1 MATNKFSNTISP
13 KNHFKTLTKAPYASH
28 IEPIAELIDN
38 SIAANATEIR
48 IELDF
53 DGLKMGSIEDNGKGF
68 PVTSEELYRCFTY
81 GNNDENTT
89 ELNEHGCGLKSSLAV
104 LDKNDDTWR
113 CQWKNNNHVYRLKS
127 SFKSDEHEV
136 VKGGTWAGEM
146 TSPGGVLINFP
157 IDKQGFTDLYFS
169 NKAKMETSDLMG
181 RIRMDFAHRWMLH
194 PKIMSGRV
202 KLFLNGDYIEPFVLS
217 LSVCEKTDT
226 SSAKLTSGADVQIGI
241 YQVTEKS
248 ENSWFRKTKAAAGF
262 YVYKNG
268 RFIQSFLG
276 GTPYERLHGN
286 KPHPDHNGFICLINV
301 TGGQK
306 ICPPTIPTKNGLDLK
321 HPITDD
327 LFEKV
332 HSSVASFL
340 GNNKKPSEENLFSS
354 FLRRRRTHYSDD
366 NPVILEKKMLTIADY
381 DTKTPQL
388 DGYEIIG
395 NKGIVYEAKKANQ
408 PSLDDINQLFANWI
422 YACLAK
428 EFSGKTIKPVLVINA
443 DQKTFKMTDDHKNKI
458 KILNSKVKFP
468 LEIWNYDGEKL
479 FKMD

>member
-1 MATNKFSNTISP
+1 MATIKFSNTISP
-13 KNHFKTLTKAPYASH
+13 KNHFGALTKAPYASN

-48 IELDF
+48 TQLDF

-68 PVTSEELYRCFTY
+68 PTSSEELYRCFTY
-81 GNNDENTT
+81 GNNDENTS
-89 ELNEHGCGLKSSLAV
+89 ELNEHGCGLKSSLSV
-104 LDKNDDTWR
+104 LDKSDKNWR
-113 CQWKNNNHVYRLKS
+113 CYWKNNNQVYRLKS
-127 SFKSDEHEV
+127 SFTSDEHEV
-136 VKGGTWAGEM
+136 VKGGTWNGEM

-157 IDKQGFTDLYFS
+157 IDKQGFADLYCS
-169 NKAKMETSDLMG
+169 NKAKMETSDLMA

-194 PKIMSGRV
+194 PKVMSGRV
-202 KLFLNGDYIEPFVLS
+202 KLFLNGDYIEPYVFS
-217 LSVCEKTDT
+217 LDVCDKTDKA
-226 SSAKLTSGADVQIGI
+226 SVKLAAGADVQIGI
-241 YQVTEKS
+241 YMVTKQN
-248 ENSWFRKTKAAAGF
+248 ENSWFKKTRASAGF

-276 GTPYERLHGN
+276 GAPYERLYGA
-286 KPHPDHNGFICLINV
+286 KPHPEHIGFICLINV
-301 TGGQK
+301 TGSQK
-306 ICPPTIPTKNGLDLK
+306 VCPPTIPTKNGLDLK

-332 HSSVASFL
+332 HSNVTRFL
-340 GNNKKPSEENLFSS
+340 GKKQGPSEENLFTT
-354 FLRRRRTHYSDD
+354 FLRNRRTHYSDD
-366 NPVILEKKMLTIADY
+366 NPIILEKKMLYIPDY

-388 DGYEIIG
+388 DGYEING
-395 NKGIVYEAKKANQ
+395 NKGIIYEAKKANQ

-428 EFSGKTIKPVLVINA
+428 EFSGKTIKPVLIIDA
-443 DQKTFKMTDDHKNKI
+443 IQKSFKMTDDHKNKI

-468 LEIWNYDGEKL
+468 LEIWNYEGEKL